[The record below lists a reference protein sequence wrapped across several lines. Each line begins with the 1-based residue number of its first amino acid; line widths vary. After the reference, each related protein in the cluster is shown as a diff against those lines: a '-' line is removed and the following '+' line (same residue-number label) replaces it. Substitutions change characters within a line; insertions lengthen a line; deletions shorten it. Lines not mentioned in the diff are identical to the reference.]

1 MIIADAC
8 HLLGR
13 LIIFSKVGFYG
24 QQKIKKVHTKEKKN
38 SRSLYLCIPLPTKDN
53 EGKKTSFPLYFLF
66 VNVKQKISIP
76 CLLKSTFLKPKESFS
91 SFYYVKTERVV
102 KIFCILF

>member
-24 QQKIKKVHTKEKKN
+24 QQKIKKVRTKEKKTTLEAIIFV
-38 SRSLYLCIPLPTKDN
+38 SLYQ
-53 EGKKTSFPLYFLF
+53 
-66 VNVKQKISIP
+66 QKIMKERKPLFPYTS
-76 CLLKSTFLKPKESFS
+76 CL
-91 SFYYVKTERVV
+91 
-102 KIFCILF
+102 